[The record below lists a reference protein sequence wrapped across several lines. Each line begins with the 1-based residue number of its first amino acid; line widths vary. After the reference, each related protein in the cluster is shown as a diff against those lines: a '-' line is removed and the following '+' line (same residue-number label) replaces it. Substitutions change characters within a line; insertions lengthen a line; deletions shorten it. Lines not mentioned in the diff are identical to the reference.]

1 MGKRELTYGNNA
13 MYFLY
18 ELSQY
23 ESGSEDFLNGE
34 FEVYGEDEQG
44 RDGSATIDI
53 VELATDVYQ
62 IDSELL
68 EALQD
73 LQARACIYVNTSK
86 AEAAIAKA
94 TGETK

>member
-1 MGKRELTYGNNA
+1 MSIKFEYATNVEP
-13 MYFLY
+13 Y
-18 ELSQY
+18 EHVVKK
-23 ESGSEDFLNGE
+23 
-34 FEVYGEDEQG
+34 EV
-44 RDGSATIDI
+44 AN
-53 VELATDVYQ
+53 
-62 IDSELL
+62 ELL

>member
-1 MGKRELTYGNNA
+1 MISRFTRVKTSEGGAMRE
-13 MYFLY
+13 
-18 ELSQY
+18 
-23 ESGSEDFLNGE
+23 ESTGAFVLHGDYVKLKARH
-34 FEVYGEDEQG
+34 DE
-44 RDGSATIDI
+44 I
-53 VELATDVYQ
+53 
-62 IDSELL
+62 L